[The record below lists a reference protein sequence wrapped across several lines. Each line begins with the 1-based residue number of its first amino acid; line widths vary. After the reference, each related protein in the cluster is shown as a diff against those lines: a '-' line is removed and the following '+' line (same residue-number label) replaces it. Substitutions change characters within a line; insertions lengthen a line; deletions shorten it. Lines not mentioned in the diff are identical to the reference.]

1 MSTRQYQ
8 QANPH
13 RAGHNSGLHPED
25 QPFLTDNLED
35 DPSYYVTRAPTSAR
49 SYAPRQGNGT
59 AIHYGTPPIPRR
71 SSQYPVVKPAVKP
84 KAGRFVRRHWPTY
97 VGLFLSIAV
106 IGWLVI
112 TMVGALWAAKL
123 DDWTYGNPRTYQT
136 DAVVGHSDSPGNPS
150 HFIAENLRGQ
160 IIVIEYPGG
169 DVSKARSY
177 SITTLPGNDSY
188 PPVRVAFKDVNGD
201 GKPDMVIDIGDPGTQ
216 VQIVLFNNGSQFVAK
231 L

>member
-1 MSTRQYQ
+1 MTTRQHQ
-8 QANPH
+8 QPTNPRRTDH
-13 RAGHNSGLHPED
+13 YSGLPHED
-25 QPFLTDNLED
+25 QSFLSDDLEED
-35 DPSYYVTRAPTSAR
+35 DSYYVTRLPTSTRRYVPAVIH
-49 SYAPRQGNGT
+49 NG
-59 AIHYGTPPIPRR
+59 APPIPRR
-71 SSQYPVVKPAVKP
+71 SSQYPVVKP

-97 VGLFLSIAV
+97 MGLFLSIAV
-106 IGWLVI
+106 IGWLAI
-112 TMVGALWAAKL
+112 SILGALWQSKL

-136 DAVVGHSDSPGNPS
+136 DAVVGHGDSAANPS
-150 HFIAENLRGQ
+150 HFIAENLHGQ
-160 IIVIEYPGG
+160 IIVVEYPGG

-188 PPVRVAFKDVNGD
+188 PPVRLTFKDVNGD